1 MTTLAITWPKS
12 NFHRSNGNS
21 FPLERFYICPVGHR
35 MIEWK
40 HMKRKIFISLN
51 IPNRDKK
58 RLLRACEKW
67 QDLPVKWTKLEN
79 LHLTVAFLGF
89 VSEDSL
95 FEISQK
101 VDEATKKNKI
111 FDIDFDR
118 IGLFPSVSEPR
129 AVAILGEASEELK
142 NLVND
147 IEMTLGLSTVSKKTF
162 RPHITLGRVRKTKWE
177 ALSEKPQIA
186 ENFHSNLEIS
196 SVDILASDFDG
207 EGEYVVIES
216 CPLS

>member
-1 MTTLAITWPKS
+1 
-12 NFHRSNGNS
+12 
-21 FPLERFYICPVGHR
+21 
-35 MIEWK
+35 
-40 HMKRKIFISLN
+40 MKRKIFISLD
-51 IPNRDKK
+51 IPLRDRK
-58 RLLRACEKW
+58 RLSRVSEKW

-79 LHLTVAFLGF
+79 LHLTLVFLGF
-89 VSEDSL
+89 VSEGAIP
-95 FEISQK
+95 EICEK
-101 VDEATKKNKI
+101 VGQVTAKNRI

-118 IGLFPSVSEPR
+118 VGLFPSVSEPR
-129 AVAILGEASEELK
+129 AVALIGEASEELK
-142 NLVND
+142 KLVND
-147 IEMTLGLSTVSKKTF
+147 IEMTLGLSTVPKKTF

-186 ENFHSNLEIS
+186 EDFRLNLEIS